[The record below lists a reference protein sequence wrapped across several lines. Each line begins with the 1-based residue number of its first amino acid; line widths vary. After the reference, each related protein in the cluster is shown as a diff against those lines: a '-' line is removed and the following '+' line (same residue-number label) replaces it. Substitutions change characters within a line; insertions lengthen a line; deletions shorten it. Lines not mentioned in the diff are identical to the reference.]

1 MNHTATPNHRTNRNT
16 QNITVTIHAVDER
29 GRPLHTHTLIV
40 AANTPFI
47 QVAEQYA
54 RETGSRWGEYFFH
67 VDVFHVD
74 VGFVKMGLMPN
85 DPSSLARFARNGAV
99 SLIALRRPL
108 KPHDLSRGWK
118 QYGIANWQRTL
129 PIKTS
134 ATAIQ
139 RSQHRIRA
147 HKHKIAYHTKWAQ
160 ELAKRARGLDAEH
173 PHHEYYHQQ
182 KSAHLSL
189 ANKEREALE
198 KNTQKLVLARRTG
211 PAAKTNTGQK
221 TADGLTIWRGPR
233 GGMFVM
239 KGDRK
244 IPVKR

>member
-1 MNHTATPNHRTNRNT
+1 MNRTATPNRSQNK
-16 QNITVTIHAVDER
+16 NITVTVHAIDER
-29 GRPLHTHTLIV
+29 GRPLHTHTLVV
-40 AANTPFI
+40 AANTPFVH
-47 QVAEQYA
+47 VAEQYA

-67 VDVFHVD
+67 VEVFHAD

-85 DPSSLARFARNGAV
+85 DVSSLARFARNGAV
-99 SLIALRRPL
+99 GLIALRRPL
-108 KPHDLSRGWK
+108 KPHDLSRGW
-118 QYGIANWQRTL
+118 QRYGIENWQRTL

-134 ATAIQ
+134 ATPIQ

-147 HKHKIAYHTKWAQ
+147 HKHKIAYHTRWAK
-160 ELAKRARGLDAEH
+160 ELVKRARGLDAEH
-173 PHHEYYHQQ
+173 PHHAYYHQQ
-182 KSAHLSL
+182 KNAHLAL

-198 KNTQKLVLARRTG
+198 KNTQKLVTARRTG

-239 KGDRK
+239 KGERK